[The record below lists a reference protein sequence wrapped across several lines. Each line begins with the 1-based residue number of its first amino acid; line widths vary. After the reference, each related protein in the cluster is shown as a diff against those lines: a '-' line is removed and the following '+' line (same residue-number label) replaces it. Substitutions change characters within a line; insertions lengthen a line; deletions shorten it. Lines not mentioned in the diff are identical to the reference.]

1 MAITFFFHRY
11 QLDFL
16 QKFSS
21 YKSQIFQKEI
31 ISFKTQLFSREIFKR
46 QIGKNNIFFII
57 SLFMMQ
63 FEQLIAQNFRIYKY
77 YKPIS
82 IELDSCRKWQIYR

>member
-1 MAITFFFHRY
+1 MAITFFFQRY

-16 QKFSS
+16 QKISS

-63 FEQLIAQNFRIYKY
+63 IEQLIAQNFLIHIY
-77 YKPIS
+77 
-82 IELDSCRKWQIYR
+82 IYI